1 MFAGPLSPRKTLN
14 VQYLP
19 NLGDGALNHKI
30 DLLMF
35 VLYILNLKGHQN
47 CIIHSKVMTI
57 FVGFMLGFLYLWKP
71 RKSQTNFGKSQDF

>member
-1 MFAGPLSPRKTLN
+1 MLVGKTLMYN
-14 VQYLP
+14 ISA
-19 NLGDGALNHKI
+19 NIGDGALGHKI
-30 DLLMF
+30 DLNIF
-35 VLYILNLKGHQN
+35 DLYILNLKGHQN